1 MENFLYDLNDILTN
15 TFGVE
20 PTSPTVIILAIMTVS
35 LGLIAAILAMI
46 SAFRFIA
53 SLMSPKPQP
62 VYVEP
67 KPVAAPAEVKIDV
80 GEFGK
85 IIDETH
91 VMVKGV
97 LLEYFILKK
106 SKYEKSTLPI
116 GTIVVIIKKN
126 ANEAYVK
133 PAEAKDVKRLKGVL

>member
-1 MENFLYDLNDILTN
+1 MENFLSDLNDILVG

-20 PTSPTVIILAIMTVS
+20 PTAPIVIVVGILTLTLGFITAIMAT
-35 LGLIAAILAMI
+35 I
-46 SAFRFIA
+46 SAFKFVA
-53 SLMSPKPQP
+53 SFSKPKVKP
-62 VYVEP
+62 VHVP
-67 KPVAAPAEVKIDV
+67 KPVEEKKEVKIDV